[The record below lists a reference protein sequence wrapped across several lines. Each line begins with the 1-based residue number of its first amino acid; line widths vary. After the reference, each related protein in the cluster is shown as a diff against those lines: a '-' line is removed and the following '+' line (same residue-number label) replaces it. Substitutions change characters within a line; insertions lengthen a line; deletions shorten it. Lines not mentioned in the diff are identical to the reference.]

1 MPKSRSPRPPVEESA
16 THADAAKTTALDAK
30 VVNLKNVLKPAG
42 HSPEILTLTAAGLG
56 PVRPERFA
64 ERVYETLFHA
74 IVEGRIAVGS
84 KLPSENDL
92 ATLFDVSRPVV
103 RQALDRLREDQLVD
117 SIRGSGTY
125 VKEKPDLAVTAQNAE
140 PETRIGHIMNGLEL
154 RLVFEPECAYMA
166 ALRRNAQDIDKM
178 DRLLAGFEEANA
190 SGGIAHHFDYAFHEA
205 IAMATANMRFV
216 QVMKTLEYDVS
227 HAVNMLRHLMHI
239 EPWRRSQDAMDE
251 HRNIFNLIRA
261 QDAEGARRAMR
272 GHIENA
278 RTRMF
283 NSRPGL

>member
-1 MPKSRSPRPPVEESA
+1 MPQSSKPTRPSA
-16 THADAAKTTALDAK
+16 GKAASA
-30 VVNLKNVLKPAG
+30 PAHPG
-42 HSPEILTLTAAGLG
+42 ASAEILGLAAAGLG
-56 PVRPERFA
+56 SVRPERFA

-92 ATLFDVSRPVV
+92 ASLFEVSRPVV
-103 RQALDRLREDQLVD
+103 RQALDRLREDQLVE
-117 SIRGSGTY
+117 SQRGSGSY
-125 VKEKPDLAVTAQNAE
+125 VREKPGLATPVLQPEGE

-154 RLVFEPECAYMA
+154 RLVIEPECAYLA
-166 ALRRNAQDIDKM
+166 ALRRNRQDLERM
-178 DRLLAGFEEANA
+178 ERLLAGFEEANA
-190 SGGIAHHFDYAFHEA
+190 VGGIAHHFDFGFHEA
-205 IAMATANMRFV
+205 IATATANLRFV

-227 HAVNMLRHLMHI
+227 HAVNMLRHLMQI
-239 EPWRRSQDAMDE
+239 PPWKRSQDAIDE
-251 HRNIFNLIRA
+251 HRHIFELIRQ

>member
-1 MPKSRSPRPPVEESA
+1 LKSAGR
-16 THADAAKTTALDAK
+16 
-30 VVNLKNVLKPAG
+30 PAG
-42 HSPEILTLTAAGLG
+42 SPEILTLAAAGLG

-74 IVEGRIAVGS
+74 IVEGRIAVGG

-103 RQALDRLREDQLVD
+103 RQALDRLREDQMVE
-117 SIRGSGTY
+117 SVRGSGTY
-125 VKEKPDLAVTAQNAE
+125 VKEKPGLAATAAQGAE

-154 RLVFEPECAYMA
+154 RLVIEPECAYMA
-166 ALRRNAQDIDKM
+166 ALRRNADDLEKM
-178 DRLLAGFEEANA
+178 ERLLQGFEEANA
-190 SGGIAHHFDYAFHEA
+190 VGGIAHHFDFAFHEA
-205 IAMATANMRFV
+205 IATATANMRFV

-239 EPWRRSQDAMDE
+239 PPWKRSQDAMDE
-251 HRNIFNLIRA
+251 HRKIFELIRV

>member
-1 MPKSRSPRPPVEESA
+1 MSQAS
-16 THADAAKTTALDAK
+16 
-30 VVNLKNVLKPAG
+30 KPARPG
-42 HSPEILTLTAAGLG
+42 ASSEILGLAAAGLG

-92 ATLFDVSRPVV
+92 ATLFEVSRPVV
-103 RQALDRLREDQLVD
+103 RQALDRLREDQLVE
-117 SIRGSGTY
+117 SLRGSGTY
-125 VKEKPDLAVTAQNAE
+125 VREKAGLATTQLQADGE

-154 RLVFEPECAYMA
+154 RLVIEPECAYLA
-166 ALRRNAQDIDKM
+166 ALRRNKQDLDKM
-178 DRLLAGFEEANA
+178 ERLLAGFEQANA
-190 SGGIAHHFDYAFHEA
+190 VGGIAHHFDFGFHEA

-239 EPWRRSQDAMDE
+239 PPWKRSQDAMDE
-251 HRNIFNLIRA
+251 HRQIFELIRL

>member
-1 MPKSRSPRPPVEESA
+1 MPKSSQPG
-16 THADAAKTTALDAK
+16 TAAGTPSAK
-30 VVNLKNVLKPAG
+30 VVNLKSVARAG
-42 HSPEILTLTAAGLG
+42 ASPEILTLAAAGLG

-92 ATLFDVSRPVV
+92 AALFDVSRPVV
-103 RQALDRLREDQLVD
+103 RQALDRLREDQMVE
-117 SIRGSGTY
+117 SVRGSGTY
-125 VKEKPDLAVTAQNAE
+125 VKEKPGLAAAPQDAE

-154 RLVFEPECAYMA
+154 RLVIEPECAYMA
-166 ALRRNAQDIDKM
+166 ALRRNAEDLDKM
-178 DRLLAGFEEANA
+178 ERLLEGFEQANA
-190 SGGIAHHFDYAFHEA
+190 VGGIAHHFDFAFHEA
-205 IAMATANMRFV
+205 IATATANMRFV

-239 EPWRRSQDAMDE
+239 PPWKRSQDAMDE
-251 HRNIFNLIRA
+251 HRKIFELIRE

>member
-1 MPKSRSPRPPVEESA
+1 MPKPSQPRTPD
-16 THADAAKTTALDAK
+16 ADTAARAPSAK
-30 VVNLKNVLKPAG
+30 VVNLKNPARASG
-42 HSPEILTLTAAGLG
+42 SPEILTLAAAGLG

-103 RQALDRLREDQLVD
+103 RQALDRLREDQMVE
-117 SIRGSGTY
+117 SVRGSGTY
-125 VKEKPDLAVTAQNAE
+125 VKEKPGLAAATPQDAE

-154 RLVFEPECAYMA
+154 RLVIEPECAYMA
-166 ALRRNAQDIDKM
+166 ALRRNAEDLEKM
-178 DRLLAGFEEANA
+178 ERLLEGFEQANA
-190 SGGIAHHFDYAFHEA
+190 VGGIAHHFDFAFHEA
-205 IAMATANMRFV
+205 IATATANMRFV

-239 EPWRRSQDAMDE
+239 PPWKRSQDAMDE
-251 HRNIFNLIRA
+251 HRKIFELICA

>member
-1 MPKSRSPRPPVEESA
+1 LGL
-16 THADAAKTTALDAK
+16 AA
-30 VVNLKNVLKPAG
+30 
-42 HSPEILTLTAAGLG
+42 IGLG

-74 IVEGRIAVGS
+74 IVEGRIGVGS
-84 KLPSENDL
+84 RLPSENDL

-103 RQALDRLREDQLVD
+103 RQALDRLREDQLVE
-117 SIRGSGTY
+117 SLRGSGTY
-125 VKEKPDLAVTAQNAE
+125 VREKPGLAVVQDTA
-140 PETRIGHIMNGLEL
+140 PEARIGHIMNGLEL
-154 RLVFEPECAYMA
+154 RLVVEPECAHLA
-166 ALRRNAQDIDKM
+166 ALRRTPQDLDKM
-178 DRLLAGFEEANA
+178 ARLLDGFEQVNA
-190 SGGIAHHFDYAFHEA
+190 SGGIAHHVDFAFHEA
-205 IAMATANMRFV
+205 IATATANMRFV

-239 EPWRRSQDAMDE
+239 PPWKRSQDAMDE
-251 HRNIFNLIRA
+251 HRRIFELIRD

>member
-1 MPKSRSPRPPVEESA
+1 MPKS
-16 THADAAKTTALDAK
+16 TAVK
-30 VVNLKNVLKPAG
+30 VVKSKPAVAT
-42 HSPEILTLTAAGLG
+42 ELLGLG

-74 IVEGRIAVGS
+74 IVEGRIALDS

-92 ATLFDVSRPVV
+92 ATQFEVSRPVV
-103 RQALDRLREDQLVD
+103 RQALDRLREDGLVE
-117 SIRGSGTY
+117 SLRGSGTY
-125 VKEKPDLAVTAQNAE
+125 VRQSASIASTPAAE
-140 PETRIGHIMNGLEL
+140 PQARIGHIMNGLEL
-154 RLVFEPECAYMA
+154 RLVIEPECAYMA
-166 ALRRNAQDIDKM
+166 ALRRSGDDLARMQ
-178 DRLLAGFEEANA
+178 RLLEGFEQANA
-190 SGGIAHHFDYAFHEA
+190 VGGIAHHFDFGFHEA
-205 IAMATANMRFV
+205 IAMATGNQRFV

-239 EPWRRSQDAMDE
+239 EPWTRSQDAMNE
-251 HRNIFNLIRA
+251 HRRIFELIRA

>member
-1 MPKSRSPRPPVEESA
+1 MPLSS
-16 THADAAKTTALDAK
+16 
-30 VVNLKNVLKPAG
+30 KPARPG
-42 HSPEILTLTAAGLG
+42 ASSEILSLAAAGLG

-92 ATLFDVSRPVV
+92 ATLFEVSRPVV
-103 RQALDRLREDQLVD
+103 RQALDRLREDQLVE
-117 SIRGSGTY
+117 SLRGSGTY
-125 VKEKPDLAVTAQNAE
+125 VKEKAGLAPARPDGE

-154 RLVFEPECAYMA
+154 RLVLEPECAYLA
-166 ALRRNAQDIDKM
+166 ALRRNRQDLERM
-178 DRLLAGFEEANA
+178 DALLLGFEEANRV
-190 SGGIAHHFDYAFHEA
+190 GGIAHHYDFGFHEA
-205 IAMATANMRFV
+205 IALATGNQRFV

-239 EPWRRSQDAMDE
+239 PPWKRSQDAMDE
-251 HRNIFNLIRA
+251 HRQIFELIRL

>member
-1 MPKSRSPRPPVEESA
+1 MPKSSQPRHPGGTRA
-16 THADAAKTTALDAK
+16 DDADAANGGVSAK
-30 VVNLKNVLKPAG
+30 VVNLKSVARPAG
-42 HSPEILTLTAAGLG
+42 SSPEILTLAAAGLG

-64 ERVYETLFHA
+64 ERIYETLFHA

-84 KLPSENDL
+84 KLPAENDL

-103 RQALDRLREDQLVD
+103 RQALDRLREDQLVE

-125 VKEKPDLAVTAQNAE
+125 VKEKPGLAATSQDAE

-154 RLVFEPECAYMA
+154 RLVIEPECAYMA
-166 ALRRNAQDIDKM
+166 ALRRNAQDLDKM
-178 DRLLAGFEEANA
+178 ERLLAGFEQANA
-190 SGGIAHHFDYAFHEA
+190 VGGIAHHFDFAFHEA
-205 IAMATANMRFV
+205 IAMATANVRFV

-239 EPWRRSQDAMDE
+239 PPWTRSQDAMDE
-251 HRNIFNLIRA
+251 HRHIFNLIRE

-283 NSRPGL
+283 NSRPGM

>member
-1 MPKSRSPRPPVEESA
+1 MFSLKSAPGSS
-16 THADAAKTTALDAK
+16 
-30 VVNLKNVLKPAG
+30 
-42 HSPEILTLTAAGLG
+42 EILALTAAGLG

-64 ERVYETLFHA
+64 ERVYENLFHA

-125 VKEKPDLAVTAQNAE
+125 VKEKPGLAATPQDADPAG
-140 PETRIGHIMNGLEL
+140 RIGHIMNGLEL
-154 RLVFEPECAYMA
+154 RLVIEPECAYMA
-166 ALRRNAQDIDKM
+166 ALRRNNKDLEHMDK
-178 DRLLAGFEEANA
+178 LLSGFEEVNA
-190 SGGIAHHFDYAFHEA
+190 VGGIGHHLDYGFHEA
-205 IAMATANMRFV
+205 IAMATANLRFV
-216 QVMKTLEYDVS
+216 QVLKTLEYDVS
-227 HAVNMLRHLMHI
+227 HAVNMLRHLVHI
-239 EPWRRSQDAMDE
+239 EPWKRSQDAMDE
-251 HRNIFNLIRA
+251 HRQIFNLIRA

>member
-1 MPKSRSPRPPVEESA
+1 MPRSSQPRETGAAAAE
-16 THADAAKTTALDAK
+16 AAKRAPSAK
-30 VVNLKNVLKPAG
+30 VVNLKGAG
-42 HSPEILTLTAAGLG
+42 RPSGSPEILTLAAAGLG

-84 KLPSENDL
+84 KLPAENDL

-103 RQALDRLREDQLVD
+103 RQALDRLREDRMVE
-117 SIRGSGTY
+117 SVRGSGTY
-125 VKEKPDLAVTAQNAE
+125 VREKPGLAAPADAGVGVE

-154 RLVFEPECAYMA
+154 RLVIEPECAYMA
-166 ALRRNAQDIDKM
+166 ALRRNAEDLDKM
-178 DRLLAGFEEANA
+178 ERLLEGFEQANA
-190 SGGIAHHFDYAFHEA
+190 VGGIAHHFDFAFHEA
-205 IAMATANMRFV
+205 IATATANMRFV

-239 EPWRRSQDAMDE
+239 PPWKRSQDAMDE
-251 HRNIFNLIRA
+251 HRKIFELIRA